1 MKKWPEI
8 ITKILSIRL
17 SLLVVCEVALLLL
30 TSLVV
35 MFYFSRQALRKEEL
49 NNAEQTLEGTVQR
62 IDNILLGV
70 EQLTDNVYRD
80 LLLHL
85 DEPDRMFYYSRRIV
99 ECNPYIVGCAIVFKP
114 YYYPDRELFMAYV
127 HRKGNSLSSDGNS
140 ELVTQDTF
148 TNKPYTQ
155 QTWYTEPMTTCK
167 ACWTNPLKNEYTENE
182 ALSTFCLPILDQ
194 DSECVGVIA
203 VDLPIALLSKIIL
216 DVKPSPNGYATLLA
230 RNGSYIVHP
239 DSEKLLPRGMLEP
252 WSMSHKK
259 WKKKLGWWLYQRKD
273 VQKAACVYATAMME
287 AEHVTEL
294 GITTCKAVIPNGIET
309 DAYPCKT
316 SFDVVRKQ
324 VLFLGRIHVKKG
336 IEILF
341 DAWKRVYP
349 EYPEWQLL
357 VVGNGEAEYKHSL
370 ENKAEILGLKDCIKI
385 LPPMFGAAKTKI
397 YHESAIFC
405 LPSYSENFGMTIAES
420 MSCGTPVITT
430 TNCPWEILDESK
442 IGWCVDLS
450 VDNIERA
457 LREAMTMTPTDL
469 YEMGQ
474 QASKLI
480 NENYDYRVVTRN
492 TLRLYK
498 WLLNSGEKPEFI
510 YD

>member
-1 MKKWPEI
+1 MKVLTFVSSLDLNSGGP
-8 ITKILSIRL
+8 SR
-17 SLLVVCEVALLLL
+17 SVPLLVKGLAELGVDIALM
-30 TSLVV
+30 TIRSEN
-35 MFYFSRQALRKEEL
+35 MNIHA
-49 NNAEQTLEGTVQR
+49 LEGTTAKLKLFEPSFSRKEIRQYLIAEGFDLIQIQSMWELSYHKVMAEAR
-62 IDNILLGV
+62 KLG
-70 EQLTDNVYRD
+70 
-80 LLLHL
+80 
-85 DEPDRMFYYSRRIV
+85 I
-99 ECNPYIVGCAIVFKP
+99 PYIV
-114 YYYPDRELFMAYV
+114 
-127 HRKGNSLSSDGNS
+127 
-140 ELVTQDTF
+140 T
-148 TNKPYTQ
+148 
-155 QTWYTEPMTTCK
+155 
-167 ACWTNPLKNEYTENE
+167 
-182 ALSTFCLPILDQ
+182 
-194 DSECVGVIA
+194 
-203 VDLPIALLSKIIL
+203 
-216 DVKPSPNGYATLLA
+216 
-230 RNGSYIVHP
+230 
-239 DSEKLLPRGMLEP
+239 PRGMLEP

-273 VQKAACVYATAMME
+273 VQKAACVYATARME

-349 EYPEWQLL
+349 DYPKWQLL
-357 VVGNGEAEYKHSL
+357 VVGNGETEYKHSL

-385 LPPMFGAAKTKI
+385 LQPMFGAAKTKI
-397 YHESAIFC
+397 YQESAMFC
-405 LPSYSENFGMTIAES
+405 LPSYSENFGMTIAEA

-430 TNCPWEILDESK
+430 TNCPWEILNESK
-442 IGWCVDLS
+442 IGWCVDQS

-469 YEMGQ
+469 YKMGQ

-480 NENYDYRVVTRN
+480 SENYDYRVVTRN

-498 WLLNSGEKPEFI
+498 WLLNSGEKPEFV
-510 YD
+510 YE

>member
-1 MKKWPEI
+1 MKVLTFVSSLDLNSGGP
-8 ITKILSIRL
+8 SR
-17 SLLVVCEVALLLL
+17 SVPLLVKGLAELGVDIALM
-30 TSLVV
+30 TIRSEN
-35 MFYFSRQALRKEEL
+35 MNIHA
-49 NNAEQTLEGTVQR
+49 LEGTTAKLKLFEPSFSRKEIRQYLIAEGFDLIQIQSMWELSYHKVMAEAR
-62 IDNILLGV
+62 KLG
-70 EQLTDNVYRD
+70 
-80 LLLHL
+80 
-85 DEPDRMFYYSRRIV
+85 I
-99 ECNPYIVGCAIVFKP
+99 PYIV
-114 YYYPDRELFMAYV
+114 
-127 HRKGNSLSSDGNS
+127 
-140 ELVTQDTF
+140 T
-148 TNKPYTQ
+148 
-155 QTWYTEPMTTCK
+155 
-167 ACWTNPLKNEYTENE
+167 
-182 ALSTFCLPILDQ
+182 
-194 DSECVGVIA
+194 
-203 VDLPIALLSKIIL
+203 
-216 DVKPSPNGYATLLA
+216 
-230 RNGSYIVHP
+230 
-239 DSEKLLPRGMLEP
+239 PRGMLEP

-273 VQKAACVYATAMME
+273 VQKAACVYATARME

-349 EYPEWQLL
+349 DYSKWQLL
-357 VVGNGEAEYKHSL
+357 VVGHGEAEYKHSL

-397 YHESAIFC
+397 YQESAMFC
-405 LPSYSENFGMTIAES
+405 LPSYSENFGMTIAEA

-430 TNCPWEILDESK
+430 KNCPWEILNESK
-442 IGWCVDLS
+442 IGWCIDLS

-480 NENYDYRVVTRN
+480 SENYNYRVVTRN

-498 WLLNSGEKPEFI
+498 WLLNSGEKPEFV
-510 YD
+510 YE